1 MFWRLYDDFPFLI
14 VNATPVGMY
23 SKGDVSPWQDRLML
37 IQAAL
42 VYDLVYNP
50 RETALIRQARM
61 AGSRTVSGIG
71 MLVEQAA
78 LSFEIWTG
86 CRPLRDLLFAAVE
99 AP

>member
-1 MFWRLYDDFPFLI
+1 MISHFLI

-23 SKGDVSPWQDRLML
+23 PEVDISPWPDGLML
-37 IQAAL
+37 PQGVV

-50 RETALIRQARM
+50 RQTALIRQARM
-61 AGSRTVSGIG
+61 AGLRTVSGIG

-86 CRPLRDLLFAAVE
+86 FRPPRDLLFAEVE
-99 AP
+99 AL